1 MNYRVAIN
9 ATRFTVNI
17 TADTPLGT
25 PIIYFS
31 ITVENTYF
39 NNPQAVLLSIVRNH
53 ETERVFKLG
62 HGANDEDIFYGVL
75 NPRPAD
81 SFPNFTVERYI
92 IYDNVPSDVLPAVFD
107 FDINVVVVARSGSG
121 LSPPFEDAMSLG
133 EVTVKNFSFSKL
145 IRG

>member
-9 ATRFTVNI
+9 ATRFTANI

-39 NNPQAVLLSIVRNH
+39 NNPQAVLLSIVRND
-53 ETERVFKLG
+53 ETDRFFKLG
-62 HGANDEDIFYGVL
+62 NGDNDEDIFYGVL

-81 SFPNFTVERYI
+81 SFPNLTLERYI

-107 FDINVVVVARSGSG
+107 FDINVVVVARTDSG
-121 LSPPFEDAMSLG
+121 LSPQFEYVMSLG
-133 EVTVKNFSFSKL
+133 EVTVNSKL
-145 IRG
+145 IRS